1 MSRTKSRI
9 IVTIIALVIM
19 LSSTMAFGDTMIFT
33 DISGHWAKDYI
44 EDIYSRKITTGYPDA
59 TFKPQGNISKL
70 ESIVMIAKLMGYSDT
85 ESAYYINQYKEKLEK
100 NNIPAW
106 AQGATA
112 YALFNDILLE
122 KDLADLVSTANQTYA
137 KRYEVATYIG
147 RVLQYGA
154 GEKISSIYVI
164 PYLDELSIPVEA
176 APYIDL
182 LLKNNI
188 LDKSSNDGRFLPNNL
203 ITRAEVSKLISLSAK
218 ILDNKS
224 NGNTTPTL
232 PPTEG
237 NVDTKTISGDIDNI
251 IRGTKNTI
259 SILNGKEKSVY
270 DIADDAKIT
279 VDGKTA
285 TLSKLSVGQQVTA
298 KVENNRI
305 VELKA
310 TTVGEDIEG
319 YYYYY
324 LDGKTPKVFI
334 KDKNDDVISFD
345 FTGNTKVYL
354 MNKSVKIGDLNFG
367 DIVTV
372 KSLDNKAIEIKAES
386 KDKIVEG
393 VVDHVSSTSKEDV
406 LEVVLDDKSVKT
418 FTISSKA
425 ALKRDRK
432 SASFSDIKVGDEV
445 EIGLEYDAV
454 TYVNAYSVQRTEKG
468 YIKNISFGQKS
479 EITIEK
485 YDGDLE
491 VFEITPN
498 TTIRIEDKNASIY
511 DLRIGYEVELEM
523 ENDEVLWMESYRKLQ
538 GVTYQGKVIDLDSR
552 NDIMELEIKA
562 GEEIAIQVDN
572 NTIYND
578 EKGQIIRLRDIN
590 EDDEIVVYAEDNGYY
605 ILAKRVFVLIRR

>member
-237 NVDTKTISGDIDNI
+237 KVDTKTISGDIDNI

>member
-237 NVDTKTISGDIDNI
+237 KVDTKTISGDIDNI

-393 VVDHVSSTSKEDV
+393 VVDHVSCTSKEDV

-562 GEEIAIQVDN
+562 GEEIAVQVDN

>member
-237 NVDTKTISGDIDNI
+237 KVDTKTISGDIDNI

-393 VVDHVSSTSKEDV
+393 VVDHVSCTSKEDV